1 MASTAFPGFRI
12 MNGTT
17 RELAVTHS
25 PAATKHKAKKWRC
38 DVCQVREFTE
48 LAAACA
54 HEAICQHQQQQQQ
67 QQQQQAEQG
76 HTAATNTAPVGSP
89 HAAAASP
96 KTHTTT
102 SPPQPDSQN
111 DTNAV
116 VVTTIQPRDAGF
128 FHPGGEQ
135 KPRAKRKAHSNL
147 PPPDSVEAKGLRRA
161 PVLVAVDD
169 EAVIVRVKG
178 APARRRKKT
187 KAEAT
192 TLDGFLGLPPMM
204 DTNNSTTTLTE
215 SLSSL
220 QAAQKVADFSAKR
233 QRQQQVE
240 RDRRLKRQRQRQEQL
255 DADEL
260 DPSGTTSV
268 SADVERA
275 VSTTKP
281 AAPRASSSSKFAYR
295 PFPVPQHVV
304 GPAGHDETFP
314 PSSTTTTTTT
324 TTAAAATTVP
334 PPQPSLLHA
343 VVSRDDDGGLDPAP
357 KILVGPP
364 QSDCWQRDLPW
375 ACRATPRVELAAE
388 EAFTWNASS
397 SPCAP
402 PLRKPCDMLL
412 QALSAFVVM
421 PVDESLSVRAASS
434 PPRPPELD
442 TNNSTHSSSKATNAR
457 LLKFLNDWKEVRAAS
472 HRRMTERNRKLA
484 GRSPKKVP
492 KTVVAR
498 GKGNDEDEDFFLSGS
513 EDSDEEATTLP
524 SLFLITGPVGAGKT
538 AMVHAAAQSTHC
550 GVLEVNTIEIRGAA
564 ALRKRIQEATQT
576 HTAAW
581 NKRPT
586 GIAAALMK
594 EKTAAPEGKQR
605 HEDSAAMTIILLDE
619 VDILYPEDGDN
630 GFWSALS
637 DVSKKAKA
645 PIILTANRFP
655 DELRSPA
662 FRFEHAHHAPTVEE
676 CAQDLMTLVKSEGF
690 AIRPDRQPFATA
702 DALRIAQIAQQDTRR
717 LRRTL
722 QLLKATPSKDFSARH
737 GVDTAMQLLS
747 HPPAA
752 AVASLSLPPLTIPRI
767 SGIQPRSVP
776 ADSLSLVTIFGEG
789 FLSFSQSPSLGLRGG
804 YPVQVKIGNQHCPQ
818 ARILDDVTILAV
830 CPPLQVEGDV
840 SLHLMSPDLMYAAV
854 SVSSAQS
861 TGIRSTTGG
870 FLEKRYLAEG
880 TAWLTKP
887 AVTLLGYH
895 FVKGLNSLDNEADGS
910 DKECEFDDTSPQ
922 MATVSHAKTD
932 TDQKTVLQILKE
944 GLAAWHSQGR
954 ALSHVEETDEDEDE
968 EGLEH
973 IEHVSRAASFASDAA
988 LFEDCGLDGL
998 PFLVGGN
1005 QSYASS
1011 LKANKL
1017 QFQRNQKKNVD
1028 DWLSGSDCYMV
1039 QPALAR
1045 ERRLLCRMEKE
1056 LRGKPMTYEA
1066 TDDEDEENSAPL
1078 FREESD
1084 DSFLLAGVVP
1094 ISLHALP
1101 GYLRNQSIGRYP
1113 PIAWDFDFENRRKG
1127 VWEHQCSLLKSFTFA
1142 NNQADIRIFASGL
1155 NRDMDCLL
1163 DPTYSFDSR
1172 ILLDYLP
1179 LLRRMAVLE
1188 RAWNHIFQHQEDI
1201 AVAESLAHATRATRS
1216 SARRGRLHYFQEA
1229 FDFLRGLNDSEKSL
1243 EVGEAFA
1250 SRFLSYY

>member
-1 MASTAFPGFRI
+1 
-12 MNGTT
+12 
-17 RELAVTHS
+17 
-25 PAATKHKAKKWRC
+25 
-38 DVCQVREFTE
+38 
-48 LAAACA
+48 
-54 HEAICQHQQQQQQ
+54 
-67 QQQQQAEQG
+67 
-76 HTAATNTAPVGSP
+76 
-89 HAAAASP
+89 
-96 KTHTTT
+96 
-102 SPPQPDSQN
+102 
-111 DTNAV
+111 
-116 VVTTIQPRDAGF
+116 
-128 FHPGGEQ
+128 
-135 KPRAKRKAHSNL
+135 
-147 PPPDSVEAKGLRRA
+147 
-161 PVLVAVDD
+161 VDD

-192 TLDGFLGLPPMM
+192 TLDGFLGLPMSN
-204 DTNNSTTTLTE
+204 TEKTTTVTE

-240 RDRRLKRQRQRQEQL
+240 RDRRLKRQRQRQQQL

-260 DPSGTTSV
+260 DPSGTISV
-268 SADVERA
+268 SPDVGRA
-275 VSTTKP
+275 VTKV
-281 AAPRASSSSKFAYR
+281 AAPRASSSKFAYR
-295 PFPVPQHVV
+295 PFPVPQHVL

-314 PSSTTTTTTT
+314 PSSATTTTTT
-324 TTAAAATTVP
+324 TTAATTTVP
-334 PPQPSLLHA
+334 QPQPSLLHA

-357 KILVGPP
+357 ESLVGP
-364 QSDCWQRDLPW
+364 QVVGWQRYLPW
-375 ACRATPRVELAAE
+375 ACRATPRVALAAE
-388 EAFTWNASS
+388 EAFTWNAS

-412 QALSAFVVM
+412 QALSAFLVV
-421 PVDESLSVRAASS
+421 PSVRAASS
-434 PPRPPELD
+434 PLPQQLD
-442 TNNSTHSSSKATNAR
+442 TSTHSSSQATNAR

-492 KTVVAR
+492 KTAVAR
-498 GKGNDEDEDFFLSGS
+498 GKRKDEDEDFFLSGS
-513 EDSDEEATTLP
+513 EDSDEEATLP
-524 SLFLITGPVGAGKT
+524 SLFLITGPIGAGKT

-550 GVLEVNTIEIRGAA
+550 GVLEVNTIEVRGAA

-594 EKTAAPEGKQR
+594 EKTAPEGKQR
-605 HEDSAAMTIILLDE
+605 PEESAAMTIILLDE

-630 GFWSALS
+630 GFWNALS

-655 DELRSPA
+655 DELRSSV
-662 FRFEHAHHAPTVEE
+662 FRFEHAHLAPTVEE
-676 CAQDLMTLVKSEGF
+676 CAQDLMTLVKNEGF

-717 LRRTL
+717 IRHTL

-737 GVDTAMQLLS
+737 SVDTAMQLLS
-747 HPPAA
+747 QPPAA

-789 FLSFSQSPSLGLRGG
+789 FLSFAQSPSLGLRGG

-861 TGIRSTTGG
+861 KGIRSTTRG
-870 FLEKRYLAEG
+870 FLEMRYLAEG

-887 AVTLLGYH
+887 AATLLEYH
-895 FVKGLNSLDNEADGS
+895 FVKGLDSLDNEADGS

-922 MATVSHAKTD
+922 MATVSPAKTD

-968 EGLEH
+968 EGLEQ
-973 IEHVSRAASFASDAA
+973 IEHVSRAASVASDAA

-1005 QSYASS
+1005 QSYANT

-1056 LRGKPMTYEA
+1056 LRGKLMTYEA
-1066 TDDEDEENSAPL
+1066 TDDEDEENSVPL

-1094 ISLHALP
+1094 ISLHDLP

-1127 VWEHQCSLLKSFTFA
+1127 VWEHQCSLLKSFAFA

-1188 RAWNHIFQHQEDI
+1188 RAWNHIFQHQEDTE
-1201 AVAESLAHATRATRS
+1201 VAKSLAHATRATRS
-1216 SARRGRLHYFQEA
+1216 SARRGRLHYFQET
-1229 FDFLRGLNDSEKSL
+1229 FDFLRGLDNSEKSL

-1250 SRFLSYY
+1250 SMTISYY